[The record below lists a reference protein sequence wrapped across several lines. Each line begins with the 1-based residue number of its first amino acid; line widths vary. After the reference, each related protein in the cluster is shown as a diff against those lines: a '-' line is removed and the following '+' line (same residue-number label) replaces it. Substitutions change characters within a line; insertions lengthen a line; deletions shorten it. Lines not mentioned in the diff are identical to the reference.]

1 VVFVGST
8 FGAVTLT
15 PASFTSPGKT
25 AKLSKKPREVAERLP
40 ATLLLL
46 DRSFEVSLPSDLQPE
61 SNKRA
66 ETDNIYTLLRINMGQ
81 L

>member
-1 VVFVGST
+1 
-8 FGAVTLT
+8 
-15 PASFTSPGKT
+15 
-25 AKLSKKPREVAERLP
+25 
-40 ATLLLL
+40 LLLL